1 MAQISRKPIPVQVER
16 RLWAESAGKCMNPDC
31 RADLFVGDGDIAE
44 RAHIVPYFES
54 AENTFENL
62 VLVCPNC
69 HTNFDKNGAFRPD
82 EVKEWKSIRRAE
94 IERIFGKS
102 FCTFDELRREAV
114 PLLERNKSIYENYYL
129 KGKKELWDIFEK
141 EIIANNR
148 KLSIMFAAN
157 LSLFQRH
164 NDASYSNRAAV
175 LRFIDHVKEFEATR
189 SEEEKRRSILFPKV
203 INSIFG
209 IRPIKDSLL
218 PSTESLELLIK
229 ALDDQDRFVDI
240 ALGVDRPSLL
250 MIEDGKEVMVYLDDA
265 PRIRQLYNDAGCFRA
280 AKIRLDSLNFALRY
294 IRQRGIQPI
303 QKSKTNL
310 KEYIVKG
317 KHFLFAYEY
326 CLSRL
331 DLSKLAPLE
340 ETVIVNLH
348 SWNGA
353 RCISDDA
360 RKVAKRMNVT
370 LLDMDEFYS
379 FIRSL

>member
-1 MAQISRKPIPVQVER
+1 MAHTSRKSTPVQVKR
-16 RLWAESAGKCMNPDC
+16 RLWAESAGKCMNPNC

-44 RAHIVPYFES
+44 RAHIVPYCES

-62 VLVCPNC
+62 VLICPNC

-94 IERIFGKS
+94 IERIFGKP
-102 FCTFDELRREAV
+102 FCTFDELRREAT

-129 KGKKELWDIFEK
+129 KDKKELWDIFEK

-148 KLSIMFAAN
+148 KLSTMFEAN

-175 LRFIDHVKEFEATR
+175 LAFINHAKEFEATR
-189 SEEEKRRSILFPKV
+189 GEEEKCRSILFPKV

-209 IRPIKDSLL
+209 IRPVEDSLL
-218 PSTESLELLIK
+218 PSAESLELLIK
-229 ALDDQDRFVDI
+229 ALDDQDRFVNI
-240 ALGVDRPSLL
+240 VLGVDRPSLL
-250 MIEDGKEVMVYLDDA
+250 MIEDGKEVMVYLDDT
-265 PRIRQLYNDAGCFRA
+265 PRIRQLYNDAGCFRV

-310 KEYIVKG
+310 KEYTVKG
-317 KHFLFAYEY
+317 KHFLFVYEY
-326 CLSRL
+326 CLSCL
-331 DLSKLAPLE
+331 GLSKLAPPE

-348 SWNGA
+348 AWNGA

>member
-69 HTNFDKNGAFRPD
+69 HTNFDKNSAFRPD